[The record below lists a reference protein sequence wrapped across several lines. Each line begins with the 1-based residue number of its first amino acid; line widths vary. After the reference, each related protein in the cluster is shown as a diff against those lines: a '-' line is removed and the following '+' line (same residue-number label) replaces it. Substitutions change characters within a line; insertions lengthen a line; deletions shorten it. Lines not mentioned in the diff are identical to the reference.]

1 MKKQNH
7 RLNCS
12 FSCKLSGTEK
22 EHRNQF
28 QKASF
33 FMSNKLLSPS
43 IVISDKINVI
53 VSRALFIAFH
63 LINQSG
69 STHTLSAGVLIVVGT
84 HDTEGET

>member
-1 MKKQNH
+1 MQTKWN
-7 RLNCS
+7 R
-12 FSCKLSGTEK
+12 K

-33 FMSNKLLSPS
+33 LMSNKLLSPP

-53 VSRALFIAFH
+53 VSWALFIAFH

-69 STHTLSAGVLIVVGT
+69 STHTPSAGSSLWWVPTTLKARPRWT
-84 HDTEGET
+84 DE